1 MLEIVVVGRVGIIE
15 VYLNRTSSCWPLPE
29 ELIKLKSVA
38 VGKILLFLVLRYWRV
53 FLIVLVVGDQFG
65 LKLYM
70 NVLQ

>member
-1 MLEIVVVGRVGIIE
+1 MLEIVVVGRAGIIE
-15 VYLNRTSSCWPLPE
+15 VYSNPTSSCWPLPE
-29 ELIKLKSVA
+29 QLKPVA

-65 LKLYM
+65 LKLYT